1 MPVLRDIPVL
11 TTGPAGTLPG
21 LKRRGCGKKLTG
33 HSLEKAQAMGSGA
46 VLFEGSTAFCSHCGF
61 EPARKPGLRIND
73 LPEDAED
80 SFFLCGEL
88 IPGQLDGVT
97 GVYPT
102 PRGCDAGDLDAGAFD
117 RQFRPGDRLKLPGR
131 LFAGPQK
138 REREAGKREPFRLPG
153 RPDPQEDAPARS
165 RRWMD
170 HHRGGEKTMQ
180 EPRTGQLRL
189 KPIRES
195 MQRICLNSCSG

>member
-1 MPVLRDIPVL
+1 M
-11 TTGPAGTLPG
+11 
-21 LKRRGCGKKLTG
+21 
-33 HSLEKAQAMGSGA
+33 
-46 VLFEGSTAFCSHCGF
+46 
-61 EPARKPGLRIND
+61 
-73 LPEDAED
+73 
-80 SFFLCGEL
+80 
-88 IPGQLDGVT
+88 
-97 GVYPT
+97 YPT
-102 PRGCDAGDLDAGAFD
+102 PRDCDAGDLDAGAFD
-117 RQFRPGDRLKLPGR
+117 RQFRPGARLKLPGR

-189 KPIRES
+189 RPIRES
-195 MQRICLNSCSG
+195 MRRICLNSCSG

>member
-61 EPARKPGLRIND
+61 EPARKPGLRFND
-73 LPEDAED
+73 LAEDAED

-88 IPGQLDGVT
+88 IPGQLDGVPVCT
-97 GVYPT
+97 
-102 PRGCDAGDLDAGAFD
+102 
-117 RQFRPGDRLKLPGR
+117 
-131 LFAGPQK
+131 
-138 REREAGKREPFRLPG
+138 RLPG
-153 RPDPQEDAPARS
+153 AAMRAI
-165 RRWMD
+165 WT
-170 HHRGGEKTMQ
+170 RG
-180 EPRTGQLRL
+180 PSTG
-189 KPIRES
+189 S
-195 MQRICLNSCSG
+195 SGPGTG